1 MAIKRPRSAH
11 RTQGGEKA
19 EDSIPMSP
27 SSSSSSTASDNQ
39 RESRRPKK
47 APRRDGVDPPSTRS
61 SSPSSSDAADED
73 PDNSAEWN
81 KKEGSSIQKQKN
93 LSLAEH
99 AKRRLSGKF
108 GMVRK
113 SMNFDP
119 PPSGALARAREN
131 HAKARQSIGISQDN
145 PLVIS
150 TEVMNNNYDEWMKMA
165 TDNVITITSL
175 RPHIHKINVN
185 NTWSFALIDYF
196 HDMSLLRNPEAE
208 GGINFQKVSTDLGSY
223 PFLSFRLE
231 IASCTL
237 DGCVKIW
244 TSRVDSVATETGK
257 LLSGLAEEANNIS
270 NQVDGEEDEDV
281 GEDSGLKAPKKTRTR
296 AANSTSLVEFNEKIK
311 VKELE
316 LEFTVDPLFKKTCAD
331 FDEGGSGGILMSHLS
346 VDSSM
351 TIIFDA
357 SGKPFSQNS
366 DDDST
371 AAPEEERPT
380 LLDVSRLKCFF
391 FSVIIAAFLD
401 SVEGFQTRSICPCL
415 SNFKF
420 STTDSIQSFEG
431 LAALI
436 DIPEKNDEPLVTHDT
451 HDTGNDFFDS
461 NESPNL
467 GEDNFQIPDAEDVDD
482 DEGVDMGADFNPTVI
497 PNQRDLLMALVDDN
511 SKQAEA
517 GHSIFGQESTGM
529 FDYFDKS
536 MKKSWAGPEHWKL
549 RKTVAFKSRDDENTT
564 TINRTKRA
572 KSTFSFD
579 FLKPLENNRKSIF
592 QAGSA
597 SLTLPGYK
605 PPKPKSQR
613 KMIKKIVGSKAAIGS
628 KQMLEQHCLP
638 DDMHF
643 NASQLLRFDM
653 KPKTTFNMRV
663 KASGSV
669 AHHPGA
675 DIDEN
680 YWARTAAAAAAQNIA
695 DQTHPDEDG
704 SNDAIPFATQFFQD
718 EPDDQPDFEEEFDNP
733 VGMTANISADQDST
747 MLNDPSK
754 TKDDEHDLI
763 AATQNLNVR
772 ARPEFVNYAKKAKR
786 VDVKKLKENIWR
798 ELEELTIEL
807 ESEAHDEG
815 GGKDDLADQHME
827 HTEEDRMAKRKTK
840 TFTKVI
846 NGLRTMYPQEK
857 MEEISTSFCF
867 ICLLHLANEKGLRIQ
882 SNSQPNPPHSPTA
895 SPTAVMGDLNDPAL
909 LAPDDS
915 KFVGRLEELKIL
927 KDAL

>member
-11 RTQGGEKA
+11 HNRGGDKA
-19 EDSIPMSP
+19 SESLPMSP
-27 SSSSSSTASDNQ
+27 SSSSSTDSDNR
-39 RESRRPKK
+39 REPKRTKK
-47 APRRDGVDPPSTRS
+47 AATRDKVNAPSETS
-61 SSPSSSDAADED
+61 SSPSSSDEAQDE
-73 PDNSAEWN
+73 PENSTDWN
-81 KKEGSSIQKQKN
+81 QKEGSSVQKKKN
-93 LSLAEH
+93 STLAEH

-113 SMNFDP
+113 SMNFEQ
-119 PPSGALARAREN
+119 PSVHSSPARVPGNGRVGALARAREN
-131 HAKARQSIGISQDN
+131 HAKARQSIGIAQDN

-165 TDNVITITSL
+165 TDN
-175 RPHIHKINVN
+175 KINVN

-208 GGINFQKVSTDLGSY
+208 GGINFQK
-223 PFLSFRLE
+223 
-231 IASCTL
+231 ASCTL

-270 NQVDGEEDEDV
+270 NQIDGEDDEDV
-281 GEDSGLKAPKKTRTR
+281 GDVSGLKAPKKTRIR
-296 AANSTSLVEFNEKIK
+296 ATNSTSLVDFNEKIK

-366 DDDST
+366 DEDQATRDI
-371 AAPEEERPT
+371 AEERPT
-380 LLDVSRLKCFF
+380 LLDVSKLK
-391 FSVIIAAFLD
+391 SAFLD
-401 SVEGFQTRSICPCL
+401 SVEGFQARSICPCL

-420 STTDSIQSFEG
+420 STSDSTQSFEG
-431 LAALI
+431 LAALANI
-436 DIPEKNDEPLVTHDT
+436 LDKPEEPPVAHDT
-451 HDTGNDFFDS
+451 HDAGNDFFDT

-467 GEDNFQIPDAEDVDD
+467 GEDNFQMPDHEDGD
-482 DEGVDMGADFNPTVI
+482 DEGVDMGEAFNPSGI
-497 PNQRDLLMALVDDN
+497 PNQRDLFMALVDDN
-511 SKQAEA
+511 SKHAE
-517 GHSIFGQESTGM
+517 GGQSVFGQESTGM

-549 RKTVAFKSRDDENTT
+549 RRTVAFKSRDDENTT
-564 TINRTKRA
+564 TVNRTKRE

-579 FLKPLENNRKSIF
+579 FLKPLENARKSIF

-613 KMIKKIVGSKAAIGS
+613 RMIKRIVGSKAAIGS

-663 KASGSV
+663 KASGSL

-680 YWARTAAAAAAQNIA
+680 YWARTAAAAAAQNNP
-695 DQTHPDEDG
+695 DQTNQEED

-733 VGMTANISADQDST
+733 VGMTVNLSVDPDDTT
-747 MLNDPSK
+747 MDDASK
-754 TKDDEHDLI
+754 TNEDEHDLI

-786 VDVKKLKENIWR
+786 VDVKKLKENIWK
-798 ELEELTIEL
+798 ELEELTTEMEL
-807 ESEAHDEG
+807 EANANVHHGETEDSLEQEAENSEGDGAT
-815 GGKDDLADQHME
+815 K
-827 HTEEDRMAKRKTK
+827 KKKTK

-846 NGLRTMYPQEK
+846 NGLRSMYPREK

-867 ICLLHLANEKGLRIQ
+867 ICLLHLANEKGLSIQ
-882 SNSQPNPPHSPTA
+882 SISHS
-895 SPTAVMGDLNDPAL
+895 NQQAL
-909 LAPDDS
+909 PLDSSTLDDGNIDDSTPLQPDDS

-927 KDAL
+927 KGSL